1 MINIK
6 KILEEI
12 KIKIKEDDVI
22 MTFSNNGKFST
33 NMNELINDYRV
44 NIEAETDADMKKM
57 YEDDRGYFTI
67 IRNFIEYDCAPQA
80 KIVLQSLDTHP
91 REQMVVAVAKDY
103 GTKWVA
109 DNFGYE
115 IKSWAI

>member
-1 MINIK
+1 
-6 KILEEI
+6 
-12 KIKIKEDDVI
+12 

-67 IRNFIEYDCAPQA
+67 IRNFIEYDCVPQA
-80 KIVLQSLDTHP
+80 KIVIQSMDTYP
-91 REQMVVAVAKDY
+91 REKIVVAIAKDY

-109 DNFGYE
+109 DNLGYE
-115 IKSWAI
+115 IKSCAI